1 MFMTMK
7 KIFHLFVFL
16 GIALA
21 TSSCFKDNRVTW
33 QGAVLEFDQ
42 AVTTTPALGVN
53 YPIITTTRGAV
64 IRARINL
71 VGAHRPNDEVITVAV
86 DPVSTGREGVHF
98 NMRNGGRVTIP
109 ANSSFGFLEV
119 DVLNPPPAPGTN
131 VVFVFNIQGNENLK
145 PSENYRRLGF
155 RLNL

>member
-1 MFMTMK
+1 MK
-7 KIFHLFVFL
+7 KTFSLLFTVV
-16 GIALA
+16 IACI
-21 TSSCFKDNRVTW
+21 TSSCFEDNRVIW

-42 AVTTTPALGVN
+42 AVTLTPAVGVN
-53 YPIITTTRGAV
+53 YPIITTTRGAT

-71 VGAHRPNDEVITVAV
+71 VGAQRPNDEVITVAV

-98 NMRNGGRVTIP
+98 TMRNGGRVTIP

-119 DVLNPPPAPGTN
+119 DVLNPPPAPGTS
-131 VVFVFNIQGNENLK
+131 VIFVFNIQGNENLK